1 MRLFILHKYFMQ
13 MITHM
18 KFNTDLYWAIAE
30 IYPNI
35 TVRSLSKMM
44 GKSAGYWNSVNA
56 QKYPVGTSALV
67 QLLDALECQKI
78 QASEGGARRLKLDRV
93 SVMITQELVARFVAE
108 TGLALHDLIDAQPKI
123 VRDSFGAMPLLVASY

>member
-1 MRLFILHKYFMQ
+1 VHKYFMQ
-13 MITHM
+13 MSAQM
-18 KFNTDLYWAIAE
+18 KFNTDLYWAMAE
-30 IYPNI
+30 VYPSI

-44 GKSAGYWNSVNA
+44 GKSAGYWSSVNA
-56 QKYPVGTSALV
+56 QQHTVGTSALV

-123 VRDSFGAMPLLVASY
+123 VRDNFGAMPILVASY